1 MVKVLKAL
9 GNRHGRRCKDSRVD
23 LGQPLGCQGLA
34 NIDTLRGHRLAA
46 GTQPAIDLQRI
57 HVVLIGTVNDELEVL
72 GQLVQ
77 AARDF
82 TQVDNNLGLVGGDGL
97 YQRVDALVS
106 LLQCVDGS
114 VGRLQEIM
122 PVVRFA
128 QLGADP

>member
-1 MVKVLKAL
+1 MVKVFKAF
-9 GNRHGRRCKDSRVD
+9 GHRHGRRGKDSRVN

-34 NIDTLRGHRLAA
+34 NIDALRGHRLAA

-57 HVVLIGTVNDELEVL
+57 HVVFIGAVNDELEVL

-77 AARDF
+77 AARDI

-106 LLQCVDGS
+106 LFQCADGS
-114 VGRLQEIM
+114 VGRL
-122 PVVRFA
+122 
-128 QLGADP
+128 

>member
-9 GNRHGRRCKDSRVD
+9 GNRHGRRSKDSRVD

-34 NIDTLRGHRLAA
+34 NIDAFRGHRLAA

-57 HVVLIGTVNDELEVL
+57 HVVPIGTVDDEFEIL

-77 AARDF
+77 AARDI

-106 LLQCVDGS
+106 LFQCVDGS
-114 VGRLQEIM
+114 VGRL
-122 PVVRFA
+122 
-128 QLGADP
+128 